1 MRKLQLGS
9 QWILWS
15 CLMAA
20 PMALQATPALAQSGA
35 GPGAEPP
42 PAAEPAEPAE
52 PTEAPEAAPVDEAP
66 AAEVVE
72 EPPPEPPAAEEPA
85 AADANVGAAVQFGPS
100 GSTAGVSAGGAGEG
114 GQPRQINSGNATVSG
129 PATASEDEWKFSYNG
144 YFRAPMRIG
153 VGERE
158 AAKTDQSETTFG
170 QPRIPDDQYL
180 SWQYTKQNQRQWAE
194 MFFGYGSQRAKGTL
208 AIQAFNF
215 TDSSFNNQDAQ
226 AGISQAWV
234 TINPD
239 MMDIDEDMRVQVKV
253 GTFWGRYGGMGR
265 YDAGAYDT
273 FLFGRTHMMGEA
285 VRMEYDLD
293 DTVFWVEE
301 GFGTKEPNPDPNHN
315 TKFTLLAHLHAGFN
329 YDEFLEVGGHVLH
342 AWTQEPDR
350 ECFSR
355 EEEWAVQE
363 QAGLAIQAQFSEA
376 PVGACKQEDPSTANA
391 NQLARADSPDGSMT
405 VFGADAVLNT
415 SGFGRIYAGYS
426 RVIGN
431 KAVTV
436 APAIEVIHAYG
447 GGFFNMGI
455 THQYFLEPH
464 DWEPQTL
471 ADQMSATTAAEYR
484 RVRND
489 RGNGHID
496 TIAGQWDVSLASLIG
511 PDLFG
516 QQQLD
521 LKLFGMLNLVSSD
534 DDDQLANIS
543 KLKFGSEILY
553 SPLSWWGIG
562 GRFDRVAP
570 RSDVPEQT
578 FTVVGPRMVFRSD
591 FATHEEINIGWS
603 HYFYAQKECERP
615 AGAGPGGLGPIAGQD
630 LLYCVQPPGGPV
642 GPAGFGYR
650 PGVNAAK
657 AQRGGP
663 VEQSS
668 PTGPF
673 PDKGWDPP
681 HDNTF
686 YISAS
691 MWW

>member
-9 QWILWS
+9 PWMSWS
-15 CLMAA
+15 CLAA
-20 PMALQATPALAQSGA
+20 LPVALAATNASAQSGA
-35 GPGAEPP
+35 GPSAEPP
-42 PAAEPAEPAE
+42 PAPAGTAEAPPAEAPVE
-52 PTEAPEAAPVDEAP
+52 PPPSEDAAPAPEAPAEEPIPEAP
-66 AAEVVE
+66 ASEAG
-72 EPPPEPPAAEEPA
+72 
-85 AADANVGAAVQFGPS
+85 VGAAVQFGPS
-100 GSTAGVSAGGAGEG
+100 GGAASATADVEGPDEQGARTMDAG
-114 GQPRQINSGNATVSG
+114 NSTVSG
-129 PATASEDEWKFSYNG
+129 PVTASEDEWKFSYNG
-144 YFRAPMRIG
+144 YFRAPMRVGIG
-153 VGERE
+153 KRT
-158 AAKTDQSETTFG
+158 AAKVDQAETTFG
-170 QPRIPDDQYL
+170 QPQIPDDQYL
-180 SWQYTKQNQRQWAE
+180 SWQYTKQNQRSWAE

-215 TDSSFNNQDAQ
+215 TDSSYNNQDAQ
-226 AGISQAWV
+226 AGIGQGWV

-239 MMDIDEDMRVQVKV
+239 MSDIDEDMRVQVKV
-253 GTFWGRYGGMGR
+253 GSFWGRYGGMGR

-273 FLFGRTHMMGEA
+273 FIFGRTHSMGED

-293 DTVFWVEE
+293 DTVLFFEE
-301 GFGTKEPNPDPNHN
+301 GFGVREPNPDPNHN
-315 TKFTLLAHLHAGFN
+315 TKFTLLAHAHAGFN
-329 YDEFLEVGGHVLH
+329 YDEFLEVGAHWLH
-342 AWTQEPDR
+342 AWTQEPDH

-355 EEEWAVQE
+355 EEEWAVQAD
-363 QAGLAIQAQFSEA
+363 AGLEIQAQYSEA
-376 PVGACKQEDPSTANA
+376 PVGACKQEDPATANA
-391 NQLARADSPDGSMT
+391 TQLARADSPDGSMT
-405 VFGADAVLNT
+405 VFGADAVINT

-426 RVIGN
+426 QIWGN

-471 ADQMSATTAAEYR
+471 DQQSGAVGETFR

-489 RGNGHID
+489 RGNGTIH

-511 PDLFG
+511 PESFG

-521 LKLFGMLNLVSSD
+521 FKLFGMLNLVRSED
-534 DDDQLANIS
+534 DIQLENIS

-578 FTVVGPRMVFRSD
+578 FSVIGPRMVFRSN
-591 FATHEEINIGWS
+591 FATHEEINVGFS
-603 HYFYAQKECERP
+603 HYFYADKECEREP
-615 AGAGPGGLGPIAGQD
+615 GAGPRGTSKIYGSD
-630 LLYCVQPPGGPV
+630 LVPCVQPPGGAV

-650 PGVNAAK
+650 PGVNASK

-663 VEQSS
+663 VEQDS
-668 PTGPF
+668 PTSSF